1 MRGKFLPLAPALRD
15 PALRGDH
22 GAYPETW
29 TSVSDSGSTFGGEE
43 LLPSEYD
50 RIESLYVQTALR
62 FAEAFSINELEVVDL
77 QFTQI
82 PVPSPMVN
90 LPQAADVIRAA
101 LREQLWCRLV
111 DEARNFELHF
121 GNDLYMYVVAPE
133 QRAALTDWAADLDI
147 FIEPDFLS
155 PYMSE
160 DAA

>member
-1 MRGKFLPLAPALRD
+1 MFGWRVTRYD

-29 TSVSDSGSTFGGEE
+29 TSVSDIGSTFAGEE

-50 RIESLYVQTALR
+50 RVESLYVQTALR
-62 FAEAFSINELEVVDL
+62 FAEAFSIDELDVVDL

-82 PVPSPMVN
+82 PVPSPTVN
-90 LPQAADVIRAA
+90 LPQAADIIRAA

-111 DEARNFELHF
+111 DEAQHFELHF
-121 GNDLYMYVVAPE
+121 GDDLYMYVITPE
-133 QRAALTDWAADLDI
+133 QRAGLIDWAADLDI

-155 PYMSE
+155 PYLPE
-160 DAA
+160 RAD